1 MADKSD
7 LIALLKEI
15 DLKEDQ
21 EDSEDKED
29 SVDRE
34 EVLLEVQT
42 CSWAKMIR
50 TQRRDQLPN
59 SKAKL

>member
-42 CSWAKMIR
+42 CS
-50 TQRRDQLPN
+50 
-59 SKAKL
+59 